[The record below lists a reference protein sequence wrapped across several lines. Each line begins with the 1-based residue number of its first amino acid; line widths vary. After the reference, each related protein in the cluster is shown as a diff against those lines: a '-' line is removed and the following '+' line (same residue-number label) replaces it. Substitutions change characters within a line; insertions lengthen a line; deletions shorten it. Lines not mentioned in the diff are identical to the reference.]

1 MFLNKRTIEENY
13 LGDIKMG
20 EITIVV
26 PEGLEEEAKKMI
38 NELKR
43 RKDILDKTFGLI
55 KTKKSAEELKVDL
68 YEELSNLY

>member
-1 MFLNKRTIEENY
+1 MFLNKQTIGGNY
-13 LGDIKMG
+13 LSDIKMG
-20 EITIVV
+20 DVV

-55 KTKKSAEELKVDL
+55 KTKKSAKELKVEIYNDKI
-68 YEELSNLY
+68 

>member
-1 MFLNKRTIEENY
+1 MFLNRRTIEENY